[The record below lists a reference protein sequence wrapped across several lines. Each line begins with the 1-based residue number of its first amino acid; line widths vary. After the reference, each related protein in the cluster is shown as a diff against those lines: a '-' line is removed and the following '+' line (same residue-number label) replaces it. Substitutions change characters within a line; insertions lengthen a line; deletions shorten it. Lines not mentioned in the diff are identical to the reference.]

1 MSDNITMV
9 SSKKEEKKMEEEL
22 EWIQLRRDMSSMRP
36 PHEEGVREKL
46 LRKTKENPFVPVGC
60 LATTAALSY
69 GLWSM
74 KTGQRKMSQ
83 YMMRA
88 RILAQGFTVAAI
100 IIGLGIGVA
109 KKSG

>member
-1 MSDNITMV
+1 MA
-9 SSKKEEKKMEEEL
+9 SSEEEENKMEQHL
-22 EWIQLRRDMSSMRP
+22 EWIQLRKDMKSMISP
-36 PHEEGVREKL
+36 NEEGLREKL

-74 KTGQRKMSQ
+74 RTGQRKMSQ

-88 RILAQGFTVAAI
+88 RILAQGFTVVAI
-100 IIGLGIGVA
+100 IIGLGIGAA